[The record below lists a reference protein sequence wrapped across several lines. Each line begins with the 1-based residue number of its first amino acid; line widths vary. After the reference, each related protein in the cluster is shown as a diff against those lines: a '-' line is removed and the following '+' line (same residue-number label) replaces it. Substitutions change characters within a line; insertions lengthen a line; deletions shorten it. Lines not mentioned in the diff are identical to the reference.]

1 MAKKKQPVKN
11 QKPQNAKG
19 AGKSASPG
27 PRSQA
32 AQTAVRKPQPSAP
45 RTPEP
50 APEPGPPVFT
60 PANIAILGAGLALL
74 AVGAVHFYR
83 IQYGP
88 APTGTRIYF
97 QGFALFAAGI
107 LLPCLGI
114 APLRRVLLPLAPRKK
129 PAPPGTDPGDSTDS
143 QS

>member
-19 AGKSASPG
+19 AGKGASARPQ
-27 PRSQA
+27 PQA
-32 AQTAVRKPQPSAP
+32 AQAAARKPQPSTP
-45 RTPEP
+45 RAPEP
-50 APEPGPPVFT
+50 AREPGPPVFT
-60 PANIAILGAGLALL
+60 PSNIAILGAGLALL
-74 AVGAVHFYR
+74 AAGAIHFYR

-114 APLRRVLLPLAPRKK
+114 ASLRRSLLPLAPRKK
-129 PAPPGTDPGDSTDS
+129 SAPPGTAPGDFMDT